1 MNILFYFSTKLD
13 GDLKSGL
20 E

>member
-1 MNILFYFSTKLD
+1 MNILFYLSTKLD